1 MVARNVLIKY
11 LVIPIALTA
20 LIACGERSLDIQSL
34 GLSLQSPVLTS
45 INPFLASEQGKELV
59 ISGKCH
65 PRTTALSVVIGNQYR
80 FIKNNVLEGWPAGSE
95 TLEDADTDCSDGTF
109 SIPLT
114 EANLAKWNITGSS
127 TLSMASKIEVSAVSE
142 YGYSYP
148 VSFKNSKYV
157 GIFSYVEINPTLY
170 TRSAQGLA
178 TLKEKIDNYACTKID
193 LIGRDQEWKTV
204 KFSLAHV
211 NFNLNS
217 IASGSGSG
225 TSGPSLYNSI
235 YSDSNCQN
243 LFSSKEMVNDPEEA
257 SKTIYIRPRSIN
269 AEAIN
274 FSANVTNGFAYGF
287 GLRINLTESSRTYAK
302 MSLFTPTP
310 QHNASLS
317 KYFYKFKIDISGH
330 PLETPVRIYIDA
342 SLLPGNAYMS
352 LSATSG
358 LEGNSSQISS
368 TLDPGVT
375 ESYFYLHSTTA
386 PTDSINANIRING
399 DSLMLYSSFVL
410 EPYGP

>member
-80 FIKNNVLEGWPAGSE
+80 FIKNNILEGWPAGSE
-95 TLEDADTDCSDGTF
+95 TLEGADTDCSDGTF

-114 EANLAKWNITGSS
+114 EANLAKWNITDSS

-204 KFSLAHV
+204 KFSLANV
-211 NFNLNS
+211 NFNLKTGSGAYGNS
-217 IASGSGSG
+217 IFNG
-225 TSGPSLYNSI
+225 I
-235 YSDSNCQN
+235 YSDPNCQN
-243 LFSSKEMVNDPEEA
+243 LFSSAAMNNDPEES
-257 SKTIYIRPRSIN
+257 SKSIYIRPRAIN
-269 AEAIN
+269 AETIN
-274 FSANVTNGFAYGF
+274 FSANITKGPAYDF
-287 GLRINLTESSRTYAK
+287 RVVMSLTESSRTVVT
-302 MSLFTPTP
+302 MSLSTPTP
-310 QHNASLS
+310 QYNSSLNN
-317 KYFYKFKIDISGH
+317 YFYKFKIDISVH
-330 PLETPVRIYIDA
+330 PLETTVPINISA
-342 SLLPGNAYMS
+342 SLPPGNANMS
-352 LSATSG
+352 LSTTSG
-358 LEGNSSQISS
+358 WEGSS
-368 TLDPGVT
+368 TYIGSTLYREAT
-375 ESYFYLHSTTA
+375 ESYFYILSSTA
-386 PTDSINANIRING
+386 PTGSINANINING
-399 DSLMLYSSFVL
+399 ESLILNSSFGL
-410 EPYGP
+410 RPYSP